1 MIKRIRKP
9 RATKKKINT
18 RVDFTPMVD
27 MMMLLLTFFMFCTTL
42 ARPQIMDIAMPTKE
56 TIDEPNTP
64 KSRAITFLLGEN
76 NKLFYYE
83 GEPNYE
89 DYSSLKETTYI
100 GARHVIAEKNRQI
113 VEQVNQLNLQKK
125 SKQISDVE
133 YNEAIKEVKRG
144 KQGAVAIIKPTEG
157 AVYQNLVDILD
168 EMAICSVG
176 QYSVIDITEG
186 DNFLLKNYE
195 SKGLYAQGE
204 VAM

>member
-9 RATKKKINT
+9 RAAKKKINT

-56 TIDEPNTP
+56 TTDEPNTP

-100 GARHVIAEKNRQI
+100 GARRVIAEKNRQI
-113 VEQVNQLNLQKK
+113 VEQVNQLNMQKK
-125 SKQISDVE
+125 AKQISDAE
-133 YNEAIKEVKRG
+133 YNEAIKEAKRG

-186 DNFLLKNYE
+186 DDFLLKNYE

-204 VAM
+204 ASI